1 MGNFIAIGLNY
12 SDHAAEAGMP
22 IPKEPIIFNK
32 APSCL
37 CGPNDDTIIPRD
49 STKLDWEIELG
60 IVIGTRA
67 RYLSK
72 DKALD
77 VVAGYCLANDVSE
90 RVFQIERA
98 GQWTKGKGCETFG
111 PLGPWL
117 VTKDEIKDPQK
128 LNMWLNVNGE
138 KRQRGNTSTMIFD
151 CRHIVWCCS
160 QYFILEPGDVIITGT
175 PPGVGLG
182 MKPPTFLKAG
192 DVVTLGIDGLGEQK
206 QKVVKG
212 KNDQASADTAN
223 AAPPDPVPVT
233 LNPATTALLIF
244 DIVDPICSR
253 QPNCTGKMVPAI
265 SSLLARARQ
274 AGVTVAF
281 GTRAPTMSNWLPEV
295 CPAPGDIKI
304 ESQAQDR
311 FYNTDLDKTLKA
323 KGITTLILAGW
334 KVSGSVT
341 YTSVG
346 ATLRGYTVVVP
357 VDASLDAT
365 DYEIAIGQFQIL
377 HQHSANAAN
386 EALKDKASTLSRT
399 DLISFK

>member
-1 MGNFIAIGLNY
+1 MTK
-12 SDHAAEAGMP
+12 AALTLQMP
-22 IPKEPIIFNK
+22 
-32 APSCL
+32 S
-37 CGPNDDTIIPRD
+37 
-49 STKLDWEIELG
+49 
-60 IVIGTRA
+60 
-67 RYLSK
+67 
-72 DKALD
+72 
-77 VVAGYCLANDVSE
+77 
-90 RVFQIERA
+90 
-98 GQWTKGKGCETFG
+98 
-111 PLGPWL
+111 
-117 VTKDEIKDPQK
+117 
-128 LNMWLNVNGE
+128 
-138 KRQRGNTSTMIFD
+138 
-151 CRHIVWCCS
+151 
-160 QYFILEPGDVIITGT
+160 
-175 PPGVGLG
+175 
-182 MKPPTFLKAG
+182 
-192 DVVTLGIDGLGEQK
+192 
-206 QKVVKG
+206 
-212 KNDQASADTAN
+212 
-223 AAPPDPVPVT
+223 PPDPVAVA

-265 SSLLARARQ
+265 ASLLARARK

-295 CPAPGDIKI
+295 LPAPGDIKI

-386 EALKDKASTLSRT
+386 EPLKDKASTLSRT
-399 DLISFK
+399 DLIAFK